1 MPARRAWQ
9 RWRRSVV
16 ALPLVALGVLVVALI
31 SEIGYHQTTDGL
43 QSLTERGNARLEL
56 QTLLRRLID
65 AESGQRGYLLTGRRE
80 YLDPYRSSVEAVGSS
95 LDVLHAFYGREAGS
109 REALRLLAERVRTKL
124 SEMTT
129 TLALYDEGKHQQWL
143 ELLLSNLGKEQMD
156 EIREA
161 AESLSRS
168 EGALVAEERAQVT
181 NIQFASRIGVHVM
194 AMITLVA
201 LFVFLRTMRVFD
213 RAIQAERDQLESEVG
228 RRTADLSE
236 LARHLET
243 AREDERAHLA
253 RELHDELGALLTA
266 AKLDAARLR
275 RSLEPIPAAADERLR
290 QLAKALDEGIALK
303 RRIIEDLRPSS
314 LANLGLVAALDILG
328 REFAKRAELK
338 VSTRMTPVRLAPDA
352 EITAYRLV
360 QETLTNVARHAKA
373 SNVSIELGK
382 DGDRVRIAVRDDGVG
397 FVGSA
402 TRRGAHGLLG
412 MRHRVASV
420 GGSLSVTS
428 APGAGTLIEAWLP
441 GEPLAAAVVAAE
453 GGAEAQA
460 DPNARLRSQGL
471 AR

>member
-1 MPARRAWQ
+1 
-9 RWRRSVV
+9 
-16 ALPLVALGVLVVALI
+16 
-31 SEIGYHQTTDGL
+31 
-43 QSLTERGNARLEL
+43 
-56 QTLLRRLID
+56 
-65 AESGQRGYLLTGRRE
+65 
-80 YLDPYRSSVEAVGSS
+80 
-95 LDVLHAFYGREAGS
+95 
-109 REALRLLAERVRTKL
+109 
-124 SEMTT
+124 
-129 TLALYDEGKHQQWL
+129 
-143 ELLLSNLGKEQMD
+143 
-156 EIREA
+156 
-161 AESLSRS
+161 
-168 EGALVAEERAQVT
+168 
-181 NIQFASRIGVHVM
+181 
-194 AMITLVA
+194 
-201 LFVFLRTMRVFD
+201 MRVFD